1 MDIINGSH
9 ISWHF
14 RESCFLFQTEASSCF
29 NCQLDINTTQLVW
42 RALEE
47 GKMSAIAEGVSRGY
61 RETSEEERRRVR
73 ENIIR
78 YIISQSKTS
87 GHKVTRR
94 HWSQSAQ

>member
-1 MDIINGSH
+1 
-9 ISWHF
+9 
-14 RESCFLFQTEASSCF
+14 
-29 NCQLDINTTQLVW
+29 
-42 RALEE
+42 
-47 GKMSAIAEGVSRGY
+47 MSAIAEGVSRGY